1 MRRPLDDKGGKPS
14 VLPAVLDG
22 LHLEGCLVSLD
33 ALNLAVLRRI
43 ALDLLR
49 ADTTR
54 KASLKG
60 RRKTAAWDDTYMAR
74 LLRG

>member
-1 MRRPLDDKGGKPS
+1 MSSEGQTAQLAAGLMREPW
-14 VLPAVLDG
+14 
-22 LHLEGCLVSLD
+22 
-33 ALNLAVLRRI
+33 RRI

-49 ADTTR
+49 ADASL

-60 RRKTAAWDDTYMAR
+60 RRKTAAWDDAYMAR